1 MRPICLILCLLSA
14 LLIMPVSA
22 ATPDVRVVIDVSG
35 SMKQNDPQN
44 LRAPGLRLL
53 SGLLPPDSAS
63 GVWTF
68 ASQVNMLVN
77 WQEIDNDW
85 RDKANRQSQK
95 IHSHG
100 LFTNIEQALRDAIAN
115 AKTSSDRPRS
125 IILLSDGLID
135 LQAGEKASQQSRQRI
150 IDQLLP
156 QLQKLNFKVHTIA
169 LSATADHELL
179 EQLSLKT
186 NGWYRQ
192 VDTADQLERVF
203 LHLFEQA
210 TQRDNVPIKDNHF
223 SIDKSIEEMTVLVFR
238 EAGSAAATLVKPD
251 QQEITEK
258 DRSDSIRW
266 QHEKHYDLITIEQP
280 MAGDWFIDAEL
291 DPDNRVMVVT
301 DLQLRTN
308 ELPNNVLVGER
319 FDMTATLTDNDKP
332 IERKE
337 FLELVDTE
345 LQQSNSEGEII
356 STQLSREPQ
365 QAVFRSE
372 LGQLFTAGRND
383 IVITAKGPTFERQQ
397 RQSINVVAVPLDIEI
412 NQVEGEQRSHRL
424 SITADNTL
432 LNVDSLKITALLTA
446 ADGSEFS
453 YQVLRQD
460 DNHWQLTLAELQP
473 QTDYQLSLQ
482 IRGLTPEGRDVFLQP
497 QTLTIKDDQQL
508 VSVDSDVSEI
518 EEPKTAETDAE
529 IAPVT
534 LPIDSP
540 AEKPALSASMLLL
553 LGNSIIVLLLL
564 TGILLWRRYQQ
575 PPTPAEML

>member
-14 LLIMPVSA
+14 FLAFSVSA

-53 SGLLPPDSAS
+53 SGLLPPDSAA
-63 GVWTF
+63 GVWMF
-68 ASQVNMLVN
+68 ASQVNMLVA
-77 WQEIDNDW
+77 WQKVNNNW
-85 RDKANRQSQK
+85 RDKAYSQSEK
-95 IHSHG
+95 IHSRG
-100 LFTNIEQALRDAIAN
+100 LFTNIEQALKGAIAN
-115 AKTSSDRPRS
+115 AKQDSDRPRS

-135 LQAGEKASQQSRQRI
+135 LKAGDKASQQSRQRI

-156 QLQKLNFKVHTIA
+156 QLQRLKFKVHTIA
-169 LSATADHELL
+169 LSARADHELL
-179 EQLSLKT
+179 EKLSLQT
-186 NGWYRQ
+186 GGWYRK

-210 TQRDNVPIKDNHF
+210 TQRDNVPIEDNYF

-238 EAGSAAATLVKPD
+238 QAGSAVTNLIQPD
-251 QQEITEK
+251 QRVITEQ

-266 QHEKHYDLITIEQP
+266 QHEKHYDLVTIEQP
-280 MAGDWFIDAEL
+280 MAGDWFIDARL

-301 DLQLRTN
+301 DLQLQTN

-319 FDMTATLTDNDKP
+319 FDMTATLTENDKP

-337 FLELVDTE
+337 FLELVNTA
-345 LQQSNSEGEII
+345 LQQSNSEGETII
-356 STQLSREPQ
+356 TQLSREPD
-365 QAVFRSE
+365 QATFRSE
-372 LGQLFTAGRND
+372 LGQLFIAGRND
-383 IVITAKGPTFERQQ
+383 IVITAKAPTFELQQ
-397 RQSINVVAVPLDIEI
+397 RQSINVVAVPLDIEV

-453 YQVLRQD
+453 YQVMRQD

-482 IRGLTPEGRDVFLQP
+482 IRGVTPAGREVFLQP

-508 VSVDSDVSEI
+508 VSVDSDVAEI
-518 EEPKTAETDAE
+518 EVPKATETDAE
-529 IAPVT
+529 IDPVT
-534 LPIDSP
+534 LPIDLP
-540 AEKPALSASMLLL
+540 AEKPALSPGMLLL
-553 LGNSIIVLLLL
+553 LGNSLIVLLLL
-564 TGILLWRRYQQ
+564 TGIWLWRRYQR